1 MTDDIQ
7 ARLAAAKAKKAE
19 IEAKREAKAK
29 RSIEEELARAER
41 ECAEQEA
48 LAELEDA
55 KGKVGSHLAVI
66 ETEMG
71 IIVVERP
78 HVANFRKF
86 QDAGKFT
93 AEALEKLARP
103 CVVYPDKA
111 RFDSIITEYPGVLI
125 AVADAVVELAGARKR
140 EQAGK

>member
-1 MTDDIQ
+1 MSDDIQ

-19 IEAKREAKAK
+19 IEAKRNRVSAEEQLAK
-29 RSIEEELARAER
+29 LER

-55 KGKVGSHLAVI
+55 KGKVGSHLAVV

-71 IIVVERP
+71 MIVVERP

-111 RFDSIITEYPGVLI
+111 KFDQIITEYPGVLI
-125 AVADAVVELAGARKR
+125 ATADAVVELAGARKR
-140 EQAGK
+140 EQTGK